1 MSTVDAAYAL
11 PFEAQFHPEQAQQEF
26 IYRILRTVH
35 TAKLVQVLAV
45 HPYADGSGG
54 TVDVQ
59 PLALCTDTNG
69 KPLTEAPIYGMP
81 WIRIQGGNSAF
92 IVDPVKN
99 DIGLAVFADR
109 DSSGV
114 VMQKAAAVVGSDR
127 AHSEMDGLYV
137 GGVLNA
143 APTQWVKLSAAG
155 IDIKSTSALTMEA
168 TTINAQA
175 TGNITIAA
183 QGTLTLTGQGQS
195 LVISSTGGN
204 STAPLTAPDFK
215 APNANLNTHVHGGV
229 QSGSGNTGNP
239 HN

>member
-1 MSTVDAAYAL
+1 MSDVNAQYAL
-11 PFEAQFHPEQAQQEF
+11 PFEAQFHEGQANQEF
-26 IYRILRTVH
+26 IYRILRNVS
-35 TAKLVQVLAV
+35 TARLVEVLAV

-59 PLALCTDTNG
+59 PLALNIDTNG
-69 KPLTEAPIYGMP
+69 QPLTEAPIYGMP

-92 IVDPVKN
+92 IVDPVVN
-99 DIGLAVFADR
+99 DMGLAVFADR

-114 VMQKAAAVVGSDR
+114 VAQKAQAVVASAR
-127 AHSEMDGLYV
+127 SHSEMDGLYI
-137 GGVLNA
+137 GGVLNK
-143 APTQWVKLSAAG
+143 APTQWVKLSGAG
-155 IDIKSTSALTMEA
+155 IDIKSLSALTMEA
-168 TTINAQA
+168 TTVNAQA

-183 QGTLTLTGQGQS
+183 AGTLTLTGQGQS

-215 APNANLNTHVHGGV
+215 APNANLNTHIHNDPQGGTV
-229 QSGSGNTGNP
+229 GLP

>member
-1 MSTVDAAYAL
+1 MSTIDAPYAL
-11 PFEAQFHPEQAQQEF
+11 PFEAQFHEGQAQQEF
-26 IYRILRTVH
+26 IYRILRSVN
-35 TAKLVQVLAV
+35 TARLVQVLAV

-54 TVDVQ
+54 LVDVQ
-59 PLALCTDTNG
+59 PLALNTDTNG
-69 KPLTEAPIYGMP
+69 RPLTEAPIYGMP

-92 IVDPVKN
+92 ILDPIVK

-114 VMQKAAAVVGSDR
+114 VAQKAQAVVGSAR
-127 AHSEMDGLYV
+127 AHSEMDGVYV
-137 GGVLNA
+137 GGVLNQ

-155 IDIKSTSALTMEA
+155 IEIKSAAALTMEA
-168 TTINAQA
+168 ASINMQA
-175 TGNITIAA
+175 TGNIAITAT
-183 QGTLTLTGQGQS
+183 GTLTLTGQGQS

-215 APNANLNTHVHGGV
+215 APNANLNTHIHSDPQGGNV
-229 QSGSGNTGNP
+229 GLP

>member
-1 MSTVDAAYAL
+1 V
-11 PFEAQFHPEQAQQEF
+11 E
-26 IYRILRTVH
+26 
-35 TAKLVQVLAV
+35 VLAV

-59 PLALCTDTNG
+59 PLALDTDTNG
-69 KPLTEAPIYGMP
+69 TPLTEAPIYGVP
-81 WIRIQGGNSAF
+81 WIRIQGGASAF
-92 IVDPVKN
+92 IVDPAAN

-109 DSSGV
+109 DSTNV
-114 VMQKAAAVVGSDR
+114 IAQKTQAVVGSTR

-143 APTQWVKLSAAG
+143 APTQWVKLSSAG
-155 IDIKSTSALTMEA
+155 IDIKSAAALTMEA
-168 TTINAQA
+168 A
-175 TGNITIAA
+175 GNITITAT
-183 QGTLTLTGQGQS
+183 GPLTLTGEGQS

-215 APNANLNTHVHGGV
+215 APNANLNTHQHAV
-229 QSGSGNTGNP
+229 SGSTTVGNP

>member
-1 MSTVDAAYAL
+1 MSTVNAQYAL
-11 PFEAQFHPEQAQQEF
+11 PFEAQFHPEQAQQEY
-26 IYRILRTVH
+26 IYRILRMVH
-35 TAKLVQVLAV
+35 TAKLVKVLAV

-59 PLALCTDTNG
+59 PLALNVDTNG
-69 KPLTEAPIYGMP
+69 TPLTEAPIYGLP
-81 WIRIQGGNSAF
+81 WIRLQGGNSAF
-92 IVDPVKN
+92 IVDPVTN

-114 VMQKAAAVVGSDR
+114 IAQKAQAVVGSAR
-127 AHSEMDGLYV
+127 SHSEMDGLYV

-155 IDIKSTSALTMEA
+155 IDIKAVGALTMEA
-168 TTINAQA
+168 ATIATSS
-175 TGNITIAA
+175 TGNTSITAA
-183 QGTLTLTGQGQS
+183 GTLTLTGQGQS

-204 STAPLTAPDFK
+204 SSAPLTAPDFK

-229 QSGSGNTGNP
+229 QTGSGNTGNP